1 MKRGLK
7 TSAPEKR
14 IESLNLWIDL
24 VNAPHVRLF
33 SRLIKKRRGEIDHL
47 LVTYRS
53 YGYLEDLVK
62 MYIDADEL
70 ILVGRRGFT
79 GEEKLYEFARR
90 VKELAGV
97 VSSRK
102 IDVAASKAS
111 PELARTAFGLGIP
124 VVTVNDNENSPTI
137 KLTFPLSSCIV
148 IPEVFPPLECRG
160 DCKEFRFKGVLEI
173 AHVLEEEKE
182 EEENYIAARSEP
194 FGASYMPD
202 HWDSLF
208 FLGLKK
214 LMDETDLSLVYFPR
228 EGDRWLDG
236 LRRLYGDRVKVVERA
251 KDLSIVKRAS
261 IFVGGGGTMTREAAL
276 LGTPTISAYPGDIA
290 VNRLL
295 EERGLIYRAEKP
307 EDFIKFLSEH
317 EERKKLFDKA
327 RKLIEECGDPCDVI
341 WSAISSC
348 KGS

>member
-1 MKRGLK
+1 M
-7 TSAPEKR
+7 
-14 IESLNLWIDL
+14 NLWIDL

-33 SRLIKKRRGEIDHL
+33 SRLIGRKRREIDYL

-79 GEEKLYEFARR
+79 EEEKLYEFARR
-90 VKELAGV
+90 VKELAHI

-102 IDVAASKAS
+102 IDVAVSKAS

-124 VVTVNDNENSPTI
+124 VVTINDNEKSLAM

-148 IPEVFPPLECRG
+148 IPEVFPEVECRG
-160 DCKEFRFKGVLEI
+160 DCAEFRFKGVLEV
-173 AHVLEEEKE
+173 AHVLDEREE

-194 FGASYMPD
+194 FGASYMPEQ
-202 HWDSLF
+202 WDSLF
-208 FLGLKK
+208 FLGLRK
-214 LMDETDLSLVYFPR
+214 LMEETDLNLIYFPR
-228 EGDRWLDG
+228 EGDEWVER
-236 LRRLYGDRVKVVERA
+236 LRRLYGDRVEVVDRA
-251 KDLSIVKRAS
+251 RDLSILKRAS

-276 LGTPTISAYPGDIA
+276 LGTPTISAYPGEIA

-295 EERGLIYRAEKP
+295 EEKKLIYRAEKP
-307 EDFIKFLSEH
+307 DDFLKFLLEH
-317 EERKKLFDKA
+317 EERRILRDRAKKF
-327 RKLIEECGDPCDVI
+327 IEECGDPCDVI
-341 WSAISSC
+341 WSAISFCTRS
-348 KGS
+348 